1 MEQRSQQMSSKKYT
15 MDDVKQDEVMW
26 KNLVVQNEI
35 TLLKS
40 YLQNKDYSKPYDL
53 AEKNAWIIRTLRDK
67 KQRYKFTTCKNL
79 VLIGSGMYPYSM
91 FDVHR
96 QYPNIKQIGIEIDK
110 NRCVISK
117 KLIAASPCK
126 NDIKIVNI
134 DAIDYDYSWLGIDD
148 LIFISVDV
156 ESKKMIEK
164 IIKTS
169 KAQVNICAPYDK
181 TWLRNLISS
190 FS

>member
-1 MEQRSQQMSSKKYT
+1 MEPRSQQMSSKKYT
-15 MDDVKQDEVMW
+15 MNDLKNEEIKW
-26 KNLVVQNEI
+26 KEYIVQSEI
-35 TLLKS
+35 SLLKS
-40 YLQNKDYSKPYDL
+40 YLIEKDYSKPYDM
-53 AEKNAWIIRTLRDK
+53 AEKNAWIVRTLRDK
-67 KQRYKFTTCKNL
+67 KQRYKFNSCKNL

-96 QYPNIKQIGIEIDK
+96 QYPNINQIGIEIDE

-117 KLIAASPCK
+117 KLIRASPCK
-126 NDIKIVNI
+126 NAIKIVNV

-156 ESKKMIEK
+156 ENKKIIEK

>member
-15 MDDVKQDEVMW
+15 MDDVIKDEIKW
-26 KNLVVQNEI
+26 KELVAQNEI
-35 TLLKS
+35 LLLKS
-40 YLQNKDYSKPYDL
+40 YLKSKDYSKPYRL

-96 QYPNIKQIGIEIDK
+96 QYPNINQIGIEIDK

-126 NDIKIVNI
+126 DAIKIVNM

-156 ESKKMIEK
+156 ESKEMIEK